1 MAKTRIRQGSRVYVY
16 ERENYRDSTG
26 KVKHRNTRYL
36 GIEETINGE
45 KQIIPPKKR
54 LKEFITKSVRYGD
67 ITVLYDLFKQYGLI
81 ELLNGLI
88 PRRRLPVGE
97 VFASLA
103 INSTSF
109 PSGIGTWHWKN
120 SPASPPIN

>member
-1 MAKTRIRQGSRVYVY
+1 VY
-16 ERENYRDSTG
+16 ERENYRDGTG

-36 GIEETINGE
+36 GIEVTINGE
-45 KQIIPPKKR
+45 KQINPPKKR
-54 LKEFITKSVRYGD
+54 FKEFEITNSVRYGD

-88 PRRRLPVGE
+88 PRRGLQVGE

-103 INSTSF
+103 INNIIDRKHW
-109 PSGIGTWHWKN
+109 IGCNKEQRFTRPFQN
-120 SPASPPIN
+120 V